1 MFGDKMVVLS
11 FGHNYSLG
19 LKLSMKKKTP
29 EGHLQ
34 NPFPQIPIISVY
46 PQHKCGFV
54 NLKMSS
60 SGRRALGRQLVT
72 YVRAQGCSLVRRLE
86 DVDHHPADKD
96 MHMQL
101 QISSGYYLQGT
112 HTGHTGHHP
121 SILFMKFH
129 IVWLSIKWKV
139 LKCLAARCL
148 DSVN

>member
-1 MFGDKMVVLS
+1 M
-11 FGHNYSLG
+11 
-19 LKLSMKKKTP
+19 
-29 EGHLQ
+29 
-34 NPFPQIPIISVY
+34 Y

-112 HTGHTGHHP
+112 HTGHNLVNSLHP
-121 SILFMKFH
+121 FH
-129 IVWLSIKWKV
+129 EVSH
-139 LKCLAARCL
+139 
-148 DSVN
+148 SVVEY

>member
-1 MFGDKMVVLS
+1 M
-11 FGHNYSLG
+11 
-19 LKLSMKKKTP
+19 
-29 EGHLQ
+29 
-34 NPFPQIPIISVY
+34 
-46 PQHKCGFV
+46 
-54 NLKMSS
+54 
-60 SGRRALGRQLVT
+60 T

-112 HTGHTGHHP
+112 HTGHHLVNSLHP
-121 SILFMKFH
+121 FH
-129 IVWLSIKWKV
+129 EVSHITWLSIKWKV